1 MWAVARKSGGL
12 FAWVAPF
19 AAFEM
24 PKRNGKRPPQLSRW
38 SVAATRRIFAMADPS
53 SDEKF
58 DKGIE
63 KQIVGSLPK
72 DRTGGTGGQ
81 PIGGNDSGTGS
92 GTPLTQG
99 AEFGG
104 EAATGQTET
113 GTGSAPPRS
122 MGTRGS
128 EFGQF
133 GDATGP
139 AGQQGQ
145 SGTGQAD
152 LGTQAGSTLGGRS
165 DQQELGELGGE
176 VDQPASYGGGIG
188 GRQPNTE
195 GEGFILQQGSGS
207 DDLQQ
212 RKSASSAEA
221 TGGTDF
227 APQGRGATED
237 EEETGEEG

>member
-1 MWAVARKSGGL
+1 MGGAVHRILDANAERQKTTAVIRVERGGD
-12 FAWVAPF
+12 
-19 AAFEM
+19 
-24 PKRNGKRPPQLSRW
+24 
-38 SVAATRRIFAMADPS
+38 RRIFAMADPS

-63 KQIVGSLPK
+63 KQVVGSRPK
-72 DRTGGTGGQ
+72 DRTGGQ

-104 EAATGQTET
+104 EAATGQTQT

-152 LGTQAGSTLGGRS
+152 LGTQAGSTLAGRS

-176 VDQPASYGGGIG
+176 LDQPASYGGGIG
-188 GRQPNTE
+188 SRQPNTE

-227 APQGRGATED
+227 APEGRGATED
-237 EEETGEEG
+237 DEETGGEG